1 MRLLAFVLASAALF
15 AQVPDISG
23 VWSPSRATGPSAPAP
38 PTPIVLK
45 SPYKEK
51 YAERRAAEQA
61 AAAKGEQLAAAGLC
75 EPYGMPSMMTVA
87 VYPMEVIQTP
97 KQITIVAEAFSEVRR
112 IYMGKPQSSLDDI
125 DPGYYGHSVGK
136 WEGDTLVIT
145 ASNFTDATWFDRSG
159 NFHSDALKVTER
171 YSPLGPNAIQY
182 EATIEDPQVFSKPW
196 KIRMPLYKHLEPNA
210 QLTDFRCVEM
220 VEETIYGHL
229 RKEQLVKSWT
239 GTTMQIDVKRI
250 IPPGEAVY
258 ERYISGNPP
267 AK

>member
-1 MRLLAFVLASAALF
+1 MRLLAFVIASAAAF

-136 WEGDTLVIT
+136 WEGDTLVVDTLGIKP
-145 ASNFTDATWFDRSG
+145 SIRG
-159 NFHSDALKVTER
+159 YQGMPHSEKLHITER
-171 YSPLGPNAIQY
+171 IRKVGEALHDQITLDDPVVMEKPVTYTLVYKFVPNY
-182 EATIEDPQVFSKPW
+182 
-196 KIRMPLYKHLEPNA
+196 
-210 QLTDFRCVEM
+210 EM
-220 VEETIYGHL
+220 VEFVCENNREYVDDKGVVRL
-229 RKEQLVKSWT
+229 QLHGK
-239 GTTMQIDVKRI
+239 
-250 IPPGEAVY
+250 
-258 ERYISGNPP
+258 
-267 AK
+267 